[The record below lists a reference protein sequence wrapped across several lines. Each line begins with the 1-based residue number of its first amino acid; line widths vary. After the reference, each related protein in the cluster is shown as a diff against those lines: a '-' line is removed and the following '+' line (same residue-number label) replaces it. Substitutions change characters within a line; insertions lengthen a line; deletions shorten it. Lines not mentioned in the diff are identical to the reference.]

1 MGFMKDVV
9 LKVLGIGGKVLLL
22 MTAGIVAERVV
33 EHIPML
39 SKKHED
45 SSEEDEPMEEDS
57 TEEKSVWSYNQQ
69 Q

>member
-33 EHIPML
+33 EHLPRF
-39 SKKHED
+39 SKKEDNMEEESSED
-45 SSEEDEPMEEDS
+45 SDES
-57 TEEKSVWSYNQQ
+57 KEEKSVWSYNQQ

>member
-33 EHIPML
+33 EHIPMFN
-39 SKKHED
+39 KPK
-45 SSEEDEPMEEDS
+45 EEDQEEGAEEES
-57 TEEKSVWSYNQQ
+57 TPEEKSVWSYNQQ

>member
-33 EHIPML
+33 EHLPRF
-39 SKKHED
+39 SKKED
-45 SSEEDEPMEEDS
+45 SMEEEPSEDS
-57 TEEKSVWSYNQQ
+57 DESKEEKSVWSYNQQ